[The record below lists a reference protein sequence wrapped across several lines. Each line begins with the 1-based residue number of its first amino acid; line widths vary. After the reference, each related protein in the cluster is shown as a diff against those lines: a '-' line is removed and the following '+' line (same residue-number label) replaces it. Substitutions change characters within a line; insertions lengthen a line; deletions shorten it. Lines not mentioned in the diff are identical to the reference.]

1 MPMFVHFLTMLAP
14 LTALLEIACA
24 FDGRALREFVPLF
37 EERGAREGPDEA
49 ERSVPIRL
57 NREAMVE
64 PDDESVE
71 EPHLSFRVSRV
82 RPESMR
88 RACAAPVG
96 PFGDVVAT
104 LANLSQQLR
113 PFCAKGSEEVCR
125 LQRVGSLVANQR
137 QRRAVTRLMETLHPL
152 HPGFAMTGWE

>member
-1 MPMFVHFLTMLAP
+1 MSVHFLTMLAP

-64 PDDESVE
+64 PGDESVAI
-71 EPHLSFRVSRV
+71 PHLSFRASHV
-82 RPESMR
+82 
-88 RACAAPVG
+88 
-96 PFGDVVAT
+96 
-104 LANLSQQLR
+104 
-113 PFCAKGSEEVCR
+113 
-125 LQRVGSLVANQR
+125 
-137 QRRAVTRLMETLHPL
+137 
-152 HPGFAMTGWE
+152 